1 MDWIASKAARRVGI
15 DFNRQAIRRLKA
27 RGIEAE
33 VADVQDYARVHE
45 GQFDVVTALQT
56 LEHLETLVDFG
67 RAALRLLRK
76 GGSLIISV
84 PNRQRLNR
92 ARLEVFDVPPHH
104 VSRWSPQQLRKFA
117 RRIGMET
124 GWVRIEP
131 GGNLTLGAL
140 YFPVV
145 EHYLVARMGAQSL
158 DRLRARAFR
167 VSTALQ
173 RYVPIPSRLR
183 SPHRG
188 GHSLVARFRA

>member
-1 MDWIASKAARRVGI
+1 MSRTTRACMKASSTSLPPSRRSSIWRPWSTSG
-15 DFNRQAIRRLKA
+15 
-27 RGIEAE
+27 
-33 VADVQDYARVHE
+33 
-45 GQFDVVTALQT
+45 GQRSDCSV
-56 LEHLETLVDFG
+56 
-67 RAALRLLRK
+67 K

-145 EHYLVARMGAQSL
+145 EHYLVARMG
-158 DRLRARAFR
+158 R
-167 VSTALQ
+167 
-173 RYVPIPSRLR
+173 SR
-183 SPHRG
+183 
-188 GHSLVARFRA
+188 